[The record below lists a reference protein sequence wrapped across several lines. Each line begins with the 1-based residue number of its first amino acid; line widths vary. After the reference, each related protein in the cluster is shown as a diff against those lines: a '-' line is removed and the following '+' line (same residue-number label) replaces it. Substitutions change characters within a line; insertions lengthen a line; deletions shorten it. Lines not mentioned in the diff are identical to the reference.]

1 MLIYVLI
8 SLYTGEDLERGRIY
22 IPQEDLRSFGI
33 TEKELFS
40 CRVTPKYIRLM
51 KFQIQRARHYYA
63 LAAQGLKML
72 APSGRFAVQ
81 ASLDLY
87 SRILDII
94 ERNGYDNFNK
104 RAFTTKLEKL
114 TILPSS
120 YYKSQFLKV

>member
-1 MLIYVLI
+1 MLHM
-8 SLYTGEDLERGRIY
+8 SGEDLERGRIY
-22 IPQEDLRSFGI
+22 IPQEDLAAFGI
-33 TEKELFS
+33 TENELFS
-40 CRVTPKYIRLM
+40 CRVTPKYIKLM
-51 KFQIQRARHYYA
+51 QYQIRRARLYYSR
-63 LAAQGLKML
+63 AAQGLKML

-87 SRILDII
+87 GRILDVI

-120 YYKSQFLKV
+120 YYKSQFLMKT